1 MSVWVNVT
9 KEIIKNS
16 LMGIPAIRQRRIVH
30 GRTTEAVTT
39 ITQEAAERYIFSPLL
54 RVKELV
60 PDLKGASIIEIG
72 PGDYL
77 TSGVAFLAYGVSR
90 YATLDRFM
98 GDVNTAEARYW
109 YQATAQHWAAFF
121 PDTPFPDWLDP
132 EQFPEAY
139 MDKIDIYRTGI
150 ETLNA
155 QETGQFDV
163 VCSFYVGEHVQDIES
178 YAQKT
183 ADLLKEDGIAI
194 HLVDFGPHDCW
205 RQYDDP
211 WTFLQFPTWLWHLMG
226 SNRGTP
232 NRFRFHEFSEAFAKA
247 GLTTKDVQT
256 ITTSPPQN
264 AIAPRFQGMPQE
276 SLSVLQ
282 ALFVLE
288 HQQLTAPGK
297 PTPGR
302 SGQI

>member
-1 MSVWVNVT
+1 MSVLVNMT
-9 KEIIKNS
+9 KEIIKNT
-16 LMGIPAIRQRRIVH
+16 LMGIPAIRQLRVAQ
-30 GRTTEAVTT
+30 GRTTESVTN
-39 ITQEAAERYIFSPLL
+39 ITKESAERYIFIPLL
-54 RVKELV
+54 RVKEIV
-60 PDLKGASIIEIG
+60 PNLKGISIIEMG

-77 TSGVAFLAYGVSR
+77 TSGVAFLAYGVSH

-98 GDVNTAEARYW
+98 GDVNTAEARQW
-109 YQATAQHWAAFF
+109 YKAAAQHWEAFF
-121 PDTPFPDWLDP
+121 PETPFPDWLDI

-150 ETLNA
+150 EMLNV

-163 VCSFYVGEHVQDIES
+163 VCSFYVGEHVQDIIS

-194 HLVDFGPHDCW
+194 HLVDFGPHGCW

-211 WTFLQFPTWLWHLMG
+211 WTFLQFPTWTWNLMG
-226 SNRGTP
+226 SNRGIP

-247 GLTTKDVQT
+247 GLTTKDVQA
-256 ITTSPPQN
+256 IKIPPPQN
-264 AIAPRFQGMPQE
+264 TVAPRFRNMPKE
-276 SLSVLQ
+276 SLSVIQ

-288 HQQLTAPGK
+288 HQ
-297 PTPGR
+297 R
-302 SGQI
+302 